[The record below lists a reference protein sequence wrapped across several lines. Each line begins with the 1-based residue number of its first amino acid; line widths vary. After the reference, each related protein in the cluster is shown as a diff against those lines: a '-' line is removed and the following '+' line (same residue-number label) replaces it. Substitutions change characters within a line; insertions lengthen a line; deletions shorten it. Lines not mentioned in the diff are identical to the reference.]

1 MEVKIKSK
9 EGLLDATIK
18 KSFGKAFKNHLE
30 LFDKDTPK
38 EEIAAMFFELGWKAR
53 VENLN
58 SCMSAAT
65 KVLGE
70 MSRKRDRHHELTTQ
84 LWGLLTKEETER
96 GYVYV
101 TYEVDVATL
110 VHTNSDMVDK
120 VLKKSKYRD
129 HIIGF
134 KRVNG
139 SISISLDEEGQKLW
153 DEDNRKIAEFYAKY

>member
-1 MEVKIKSK
+1 ME
-9 EGLLDATIK
+9 ETIK
-18 KSFGKAFKNHLE
+18 KSFGKVNLLE

-38 EEIAAMFFELGWKAR
+38 EEIAAMFFELGWKAA
-53 VENLN
+53 VENMN
-58 SCMSAAT
+58 SAIRAST

-70 MSRKRDRHHELTTQ
+70 ISRKRDRHHELTIQ
-84 LWGLLTKEETER
+84 LWNLLTKEETER

-101 TYEVDVATL
+101 TYEVDVATQ

-120 VLKKSKYRD
+120 VLKKSIYRD

-153 DEDNRKIAEFYAKY
+153 DEDFQKMEEFYSKYCEE